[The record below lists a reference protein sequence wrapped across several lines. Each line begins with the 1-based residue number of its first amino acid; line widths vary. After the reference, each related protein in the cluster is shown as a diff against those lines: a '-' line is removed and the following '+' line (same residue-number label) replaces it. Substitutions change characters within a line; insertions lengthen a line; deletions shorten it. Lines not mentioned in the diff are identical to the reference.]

1 MPRRQQNPQPTT
13 DMPAPNADPFPYS
26 DYLEAKKTLQS
37 ALRGPRFYGLVT
49 GPSGTGK
56 TCLLRDISADIDR
69 GHHHIIYVS
78 SSRASLVS
86 IVRVLALTF
95 HVNPHRSHLETIHTL
110 GEAIQSHATHL
121 LLWIDEADQLA
132 PEVLQQLRMLAEAS
146 PAAELLMSIV
156 LAGLSGLLDTLNA
169 PSMFPLK
176 RRISLRCMLAGLR
189 RDELDLFI
197 EHRFGTRDAQRI
209 APEVRNELFERTQ
222 ATPALI
228 DQVVRRALAQSNDR
242 IDTEVLHAIYDTQ
255 AL

>member
-1 MPRRQQNPQPTT
+1 
-13 DMPAPNADPFPYS
+13 
-26 DYLEAKKTLQS
+26 
-37 ALRGPRFYGLVT
+37 VT

-156 LAGLSGLLDTLNA
+156 LAGLSGLFA
-169 PSMFPLK
+169 
-176 RRISLRCMLAGLR
+176 
-189 RDELDLFI
+189 
-197 EHRFGTRDAQRI
+197 
-209 APEVRNELFERTQ
+209 
-222 ATPALI
+222 
-228 DQVVRRALAQSNDR
+228 
-242 IDTEVLHAIYDTQ
+242 LHACRPTTR
-255 AL
+255 